1 MSDVVDLGR
10 GTVSPDHENVYVTD
24 KYVITT
30 YFISTKMTALPSQAT
45 TTIAS
50 ASADLAKASMGQR
63 RFAAVEYARSSGS
76 QRLQTIAVKAHGL
89 RARDAARP
97 RVRRRRPLPKRV
109 TSRESGTVDSVSLL
123 SSASPLTMRSQ
134 TPLSPPL
141 PSMDTLVKESPLE
154 SL

>member
-24 KYVITT
+24 KYVFTT
-30 YFISTKMTALPSQAT
+30 YFMITKMTALPSQAT
-45 TTIAS
+45 TRIAS

-63 RFAAVEYARSSGS
+63 RFTAVEYAQFSGS
-76 QRLQTIAVKAHGL
+76 QPLQTIAVKAHGL
-89 RARDAARP
+89 RARDAAQP

-123 SSASPLTMRSQ
+123 SSASPLTTRSQ
-134 TPLSPPL
+134 TPWSPPL
-141 PSMDTLVKESPLE
+141 PSMDSLVKESSLE